1 MATLA
6 PYSAK
11 RTAIAW
17 PIPELPPVTS
27 TFLPWSPLMAA
38 QSIDAVSRYVT
49 PTRDRRPNG
58 MTELLATEP
67 ASSPARDSDFRPI
80 ADYGLLADC
89 TSAALVDRS
98 GSIDWLCLPR
108 YDSPAVFSRL
118 LDPTAGHW
126 SITPTGDVEVER
138 RYVPGSLVIETTFT
152 TAAGVVRLTD
162 ALAFQPGQRGHDLG
176 RDAPHELLRLVEGVE
191 GEVELSYELA
201 PRPEYGLVR
210 PLFRMEEAG
219 GRTFGGP
226 NRIAARVGVRCE
238 VDDDATLGAT
248 FRVAAG
254 EQVGFSLRWAA
265 PDDPAPIACPPGEV
279 AARIQ
284 DTVDGWRSWEA
295 EHDVY
300 DGPHHELV
308 RLSSRILK
316 GLTYRPTG
324 AIVAAPTA
332 GLPETEGGE
341 RNWDYRYAWVRDA
354 SLTVQALYIGSCSD
368 EAEEFV
374 SFMTSSAG
382 GRVDRHLQIMYGID
396 GRHDLAERELDHLRG
411 WRDSRPVRVGNG
423 AWNQTQLDVY
433 GELLDAIYM
442 YRDQLGELHPEIQR
456 FIRDLADTAAAHWNE
471 RDAGMWE
478 MRGEHQLQLS
488 SKMFCWVALDRAVK
502 LAPKLGAYARADEWA
517 AERDEIRA
525 AILERGWS
533 EKRQA
538 YAQAFDSDELD
549 AAALLMPIVGFLPA
563 TDPRMRSTIEAIARS
578 LTQDGLVLRY
588 RNQDG
593 LNADGLTGEEG
604 TFVLCSFWLVSCL
617 AQAGEIERAEAL
629 FDQLVGY
636 ASDLGLLAEE
646 VETANG
652 ELLGNYPQAFS
663 HIGLI
668 VAAHDLDRARASAG

>member
-1 MATLA
+1 
-6 PYSAK
+6 
-11 RTAIAW
+11 
-17 PIPELPPVTS
+17 
-27 TFLPWSPLMAA
+27 
-38 QSIDAVSRYVT
+38 
-49 PTRDRRPNG
+49 
-58 MTELLATEP
+58 MTDLLATEP
-67 ASSPARDSDFRPI
+67 APAPARDSDFRPI

-98 GSIDWLCLPR
+98 GSIDWLCLPH

-118 LDPTAGHW
+118 LDPAAGHW
-126 SITPTGDVEVER
+126 SIAPTGAFAVER
-138 RYVPGSLVIETTFT
+138 RYLPGSLVIETTFT
-152 TAAGVVRLTD
+152 SDTGVVRLTD
-162 ALAFQPGQRGHDLG
+162 ALCFRPGQRGHDLG
-176 RDAPHELLRLVEGVE
+176 KAAPHELLRLVTGVE
-191 GEVELSYELA
+191 GEVELRYELA
-201 PRPEYGLVR
+201 PRPEYGLVK
-210 PLFRMEEAG
+210 PLFRMEDGG

-226 NRIAARVGVRCE
+226 NRIAVRVGVRCE
-238 VDDDATLGAT
+238 LDDATMTAT

-254 EQVGFSLRWAA
+254 EEVGFSLRWAA
-265 PDDPAPIACPPGEV
+265 PDDSAPIACPPKGV
-279 AARIQ
+279 AARIH

-295 EHDVY
+295 DHDVY
-300 DGPHHELV
+300 EGPRRELV
-308 RLSSRILK
+308 RLSARVLK

-354 SLTVQALYIGSCSD
+354 SLTVEALYIGSCSD
-368 EAEEFV
+368 EAGEFV

-433 GELLDAIYM
+433 GELLDAIYL
-442 YRDQLGELHPEIQR
+442 YRDALGDLHPEIQR
-456 FIRDLADTAAAHWNE
+456 FVRDLADTAAARWSE

-478 MRGEHQLQLS
+478 MRGEHQHHLS

-502 LAPKLGAYARADEWA
+502 LAPKLGDYGKAEEWA
-517 AERDEIRA
+517 AERDRIRA

-563 TDPRMRSTIEAIARS
+563 ADPRMRSTIEAIARE
-578 LTQDGLVLRY
+578 LTEDSLVLRY
-588 RNQDG
+588 RNEEG
-593 LNADGLTGEEG
+593 VNADGLVGEEG
-604 TFVLCSFWLVSCL
+604 TFALCSFWLVSCL
-617 AQAGEIERAEAL
+617 ARAGELERAEAL

-646 VETANG
+646 VDTHNG

-668 VAAHDLDRARASAG
+668 VAAHDVDRARSERT